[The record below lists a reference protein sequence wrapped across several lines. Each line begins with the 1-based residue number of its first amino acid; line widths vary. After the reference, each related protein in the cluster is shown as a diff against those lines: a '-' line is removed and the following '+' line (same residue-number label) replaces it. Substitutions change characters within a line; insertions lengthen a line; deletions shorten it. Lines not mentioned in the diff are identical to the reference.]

1 MRMAPA
7 FAAVATVVVAFAVAF
22 TAAACS
28 SPPQAEDHQPGTLAI
43 GTAKVS
49 VDGADAG
56 TTDSVS
62 CTTTGP
68 LTTITTGDDR
78 SGSVSIVSNADA
90 LIAQTVSI
98 NNLGGFTGSYNAGL
112 GGEATVTM
120 TGRTYT
126 IEGTADG
133 FRTDDPSFRAS
144 GSFTITVA
152 C

>member
-7 FAAVATVVVAFAVAF
+7 FAAVATVVVALAV
-22 TAAACS
+22 AACS
-28 SPPQAEDHQPGTLAI
+28 SSPPADDRQPGTLAI
-43 GTAKVS
+43 GTAKVT

-56 TTDSVS
+56 MTDAVS

-68 LTTITTGDDR
+68 LTTITTGDDQ

-90 LIAQTVSI
+90 LTAQTVSI

-112 GGEATVTM
+112 GGAAAVTM
-120 TGRTYT
+120 RGRTYT

-133 FRTDDPSFRAS
+133 FRTDDPSFRS
-144 GSFTITVA
+144 DGSFTITVA